1 MKRYAYIPLITLA
14 ASCAVFKGGHKKKQK
29 AAAATAAAPAA
40 PVVKPN
46 KNGVLPF
53 DKVISG
59 TLIKKPGLFTIYQS
73 KELDTIYMEIPASLL
88 GRDIMVVNRLK
99 KSPAGS
105 GVFAGESLDENT
117 IYFEPGANE
126 TLKMR
131 LNEVIADADS
141 SDMIYKAVLQSNNAP
156 VVGSLPIKAYGKD
169 SASYVVDLGKYLKEP
184 AAISNAVDRS
194 KLTSLISGKTFRDI
208 EILTIASYPENLELV
223 TRKNANGKPTK
234 DKTMGAP
241 ISFENTTSFVL
252 LPKVPMQ
259 RRFTDNRVGFFADY
273 LTEFGDDQQRAVRR
287 DFIVRWRLEPKPE
300 DLEKYKRGELVEP
313 AKPIVY
319 YIDPATPKQWRKYL
333 IQGVNDWQVAFEKA
347 GFKNAIMAKEWPEND
362 STMNMDDVR
371 YSFINYFPSAV
382 ANAYGPNVHDPRSG
396 EIIQTH
402 IGWYHN
408 VMSLVRNWYMIQ
420 GAPNDPMARKPKF
433 DEELM
438 GQLIRFVSSHE
449 VGHTL
454 GLRHNFGSSAMTP
467 VDSLRSVTYLRKHGH
482 TASIMDYARFNYV
495 AQPED
500 NIPQELLF
508 PRIGEYDQWAIEWGY
523 KLIFA
528 PTAAKD
534 KEILDKVVTQRL
546 NENPRLWFGDGESR
560 QDDARCQTEDLGD
573 NAAKANALG
582 IENLKRVMANLP
594 QWTKEETGLNNTLD
608 EMYKEVKAQ
617 FQRYLDHVIKN
628 IGTTSYTPRPDGDSR
643 PAFVPV
649 ERQKQI
655 DAVQFFNQQ
664 LFTTPTWLLD
674 PKVTSMVGEPAVKDY
689 IQDIQK
695 KVLSSLYAPNRL
707 NFMLSNERRFGKDAL
722 GVQEFISLVHDGIWN
737 NLKGGSIQSDAYRRN
752 LQKVYLNT
760 VNNILGSMS
769 TDDTETDVSSLIR
782 LDVIKIQSQVKQ
794 AMNSSSDALTK
805 AHLADINGRIEKI
818 LSKK

>member
-1 MKRYAYIPLITLA
+1 MKRYAYIPLVTLV
-14 ASCAVFKGGHKKKQK
+14 ASCAVFKGGNKKKQK
-29 AAAATAAAPAA
+29 AAATAAAAAKPAA
-40 PVVKPN
+40 PEVKPN

-53 DKVISG
+53 DKVVTS
-59 TLIKKPGLFTIYQS
+59 TLIKKAGMFTLYKTAS
-73 KELDTIYMEIPASLL
+73 LDTLYMEIPDSLL
-88 GRDIMVVNRLK
+88 GRDFMVVNRLK

-117 IYFEPGANE
+117 VFFEKGPNE

-131 LNEVIADADS
+131 LNLVIADADTT
-141 SDMIYKAVLQSNNAP
+141 DVIYKAVVQSNNAP
-156 VVGSLPIKAYGKD
+156 VAASLPIKAYGKD
-169 SASYVVDLGKYLKEP
+169 SASYIIDLGKYLKE
-184 AAISNAVDRS
+184 ASAISNSVEGSNLSRVVM
-194 KLTSLISGKTFRDI
+194 GKTFKDI
-208 EILTIASYPENLELV
+208 EVLSSESYPENLEIV
-223 TRKNANGKPTK
+223 TRKNGNSKPTQTQ
-234 DKTMGAP
+234 TMGAP
-241 ISFENTTSFVL
+241 VSLESSTSIVL
-252 LPKVPMQ
+252 LPKAPMQ
-259 RRFTDNRVGFFADY
+259 RRFTDFRVGYFADY
-273 LTEFGDDQQRAVRR
+273 LTEFGDNQQRAERR

-300 DLEKYKRGELVEP
+300 DVEKYKSGELVEP

-362 STMNMDDVR
+362 STMSMDDVR
-371 YSFINYFPSAV
+371 YSFINYFPSPV

-467 VDSLRSVTYLRKHGH
+467 VDSLRNIAYLQKHGH

-523 KLIFA
+523 KLIYA

-534 KEILDKVVTQRL
+534 KEILDKVVTKRL
-546 NENPRLWFGDGESR
+546 NENPRLWFGDGETR

-573 NAAKANALG
+573 NAAKASALG
-582 IENLKRVMANLP
+582 IENLKRVVANLP
-594 QWTKEETGLNNTLD
+594 EWTREEAGLNKTLD
-608 EMYKEVKAQ
+608 EIYKEVKGQ
-617 FQRYLDHVIKN
+617 YERYMNHVIRYV
-628 IGTTSYTPRPDGDSR
+628 GTTNYTARPEGDSR
-643 PAFVPV
+643 AAYAPVP
-649 ERQKQI
+649 RQLQI
-655 DAVQFFNQQ
+655 DAVDFFNKQ
-664 LFTTPTWLLD
+664 LFATPKWILD
-674 PKVTSMVGEPAVKDY
+674 PKVTSMVGEPAIKDY
-689 IQDIQK
+689 VQDMQK
-695 KVLSSLYAPNRL
+695 KVLASLYGAKRL
-707 NFMLSNERRFGKDAL
+707 NFMLNNERRFGKDAMS
-722 GVQEFISLVHDGIWN
+722 VEEFIAMVHEGIWGN
-737 NLKGGSIQSDAYRRN
+737 MKGDAYRRN
-752 LQKVYLNT
+752 LQKVYLNA
-760 VNNILGSMS
+760 VNNILGSAAS
-769 TDDTETDVSSLIR
+769 DDTETDISSLVR
-782 LDVIKIQSQVKQ
+782 LDVVKIQSQVKQ
-794 AMNSSSDALTK
+794 AMSSNNDAITK
-805 AHLADINGRIEKI
+805 AHLADINVRIEKI